1 MVMQRALVAAIFLPH
16 TATAF
21 SITSQLQLLKIREG
35 GTSRIVHNLAAS
47 SSSEQVEDT
56 EPKTGWLH
64 NTEPKYY
71 MPPSN
76 DNISR

>member
-1 MVMQRALVAAIFLPH
+1 MVMQRALVAALFLPH

-21 SITSQLQLLKIREG
+21 SITSQLQLLKIRGG
-35 GTSRIVHNLAAS
+35 GTNRIVHNLAAS
-47 SSSEQVEDT
+47 SSSEVEDT